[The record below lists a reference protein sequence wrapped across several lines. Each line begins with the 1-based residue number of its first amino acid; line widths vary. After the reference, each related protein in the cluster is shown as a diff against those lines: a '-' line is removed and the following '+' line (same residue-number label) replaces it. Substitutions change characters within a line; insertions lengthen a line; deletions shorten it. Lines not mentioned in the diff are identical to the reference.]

1 VNLWNLHGPNGTYH
15 NALGSEKVEL
25 VWIGVTIV
33 WVFLLLAV
41 AFWIVTGLLGAPW
54 VPTPGETVNE
64 MLSMANV
71 NSGEVVYDLGSGDGR
86 VIVAAAQRFHAR
98 SVGVELN
105 PLWVFWTRL
114 KVAVLGL
121 RGKTKVVWGNFFNV
135 DLSKADV
142 VTLYLIQNTND
153 KLEPKLK
160 EQLKPG
166 SRVVSHV
173 FTFNDWNPVKV
184 DTKLQVYL
192 YVVSG

>member
-1 VNLWNLHGPNGTYH
+1 MAT
-15 NALGSEKVEL
+15 
-25 VWIGVTIV
+25 TIV
-33 WVFLLLAV
+33 WVFLLFFLLAV
-41 AFWIVTGLLGAPW
+41 VFWIVTGFLGAPW
-54 VPTPGETVNE
+54 VPTSGETVNE
-64 MLSMANV
+64 MLSMAGV

-86 VIVAAAQRFHAR
+86 VIIAAAKRFHAR

-105 PLWVFWTRL
+105 PLWVLWTRL
-114 KVAVLGL
+114 RVAVLGL

-173 FTFNDWNPVKV
+173 FTFNDWYPVKA
-184 DTKLQVYL
+184 DADLQIYL
-192 YVVSG
+192 YIVK

>member
-1 VNLWNLHGPNGTYH
+1 VDLIGTVV
-15 NALGSEKVEL
+15 ALVVVL
-25 VWIGVTIV
+25 
-33 WVFLLLAV
+33 LLLAV
-41 AFWIVTGLLGAPW
+41 SFWIVTGFLGAPW
-54 VPTPGETVNE
+54 VPTSGETVNE
-64 MLSMANV
+64 MLSMAGV

-86 VIVAAAQRFHAR
+86 IIIAAAKKFDAR

-105 PLWVFWTRL
+105 PLWVLWTRM

-121 RGKTKVVWGNFFNV
+121 RGKTRVIWGNFFNV
-135 DLSKADV
+135 NLSEADV

-173 FTFNDWNPVKV
+173 FTFNDWNPVKAN
-184 DTKLQVYL
+184 TNLQVYV
-192 YVVSG
+192 YIVK

>member
-1 VNLWNLHGPNGTYH
+1 M
-15 NALGSEKVEL
+15 EL
-25 VWIGVTIV
+25 IWTVTTIF
-33 WVFLLLAV
+33 WVCLFLA
-41 AFWIVTGLLGAPW
+41 AGFWIVTGLLGAPW

-71 NSGEVVYDLGSGDGR
+71 KPGEVVYDLGSGDGR
-86 VIVAAAQRFHAR
+86 VIIAAAKKFHAA

-114 KVAVLGL
+114 KVTASGL
-121 RGKTKVVWGNFFNV
+121 RGKTKVIWGNFFKV

-142 VTLYLIQNTND
+142 VTLYLIQNSND
-153 KLEPKLK
+153 RLEPKLK

-173 FTFNDWNPVKV
+173 FMFNDWNPVKA
-184 DTKLQVYL
+184 DENLQIYVY
-192 YVVSG
+192 VAK

>member
-1 VNLWNLHGPNGTYH
+1 VNLGNLCGLNGARY
-15 NALGSEKVEL
+15 AWGSEKVDL
-25 VWIGVTIV
+25 IGTIV
-33 WVFLLLAV
+33 AIVVILLLLAV
-41 AFWIVTGLLGAPW
+41 TFWIVTGLLGAPW
-54 VPTPGETVNE
+54 VPTSGETVNE
-64 MLSMANV
+64 MLSMAGV

-86 VIVAAAQRFHAR
+86 IIIAAAKRFHAK

-105 PLWVFWTRL
+105 PLWVLWTRL

-121 RGKTKVVWGNFFNV
+121 RGKTKIIWGNFFNV

-142 VTLYLIQNTND
+142 VTLYLIQNSND

-173 FTFNDWNPVKV
+173 FTFYDWHPVKAN
-184 DTKLQVYL
+184 TNSQIYL
-192 YVVSG
+192 YIVK

>member
-1 VNLWNLHGPNGTYH
+1 M
-15 NALGSEKVEL
+15 E
-25 VWIGVTIV
+25 WIGTVV
-33 WVFLLLAV
+33 ALVVVLLLLAV
-41 AFWIVTGLLGAPW
+41 ALWIVTGLLGAPW
-54 VPTPGETVNE
+54 VPTSGETVNG
-64 MLSMANV
+64 MLSMAGV

-86 VIVAAAQRFHAR
+86 VIIAASKRFHAK

-105 PLWVFWTRL
+105 PLWVLWTRL

-121 RGKTKVVWGNFFNV
+121 TGKTKVVWGNFFNV

-173 FTFNDWNPVKV
+173 FTFNDWNPVKT
-184 DTKLQVYL
+184 DADLQIYL
-192 YVVSG
+192 YIVK

>member
-1 VNLWNLHGPNGTYH
+1 MELIGTVV
-15 NALGSEKVEL
+15 AIVVIL
-25 VWIGVTIV
+25 V
-33 WVFLLLAV
+33 LLAV
-41 AFWIVTGLLGAPW
+41 SFWIVTGLLGAPW
-54 VPTPGETVNE
+54 VPTSAETVNE
-64 MLSMANV
+64 MLSMAGV

-86 VIVAAAQRFHAR
+86 IIIAAAKRFHAR

-105 PLWVFWTRL
+105 PLWVLWTRL

-121 RGKTKVVWGNFFNV
+121 RGKTKVIWGNFFNV

-142 VTLYLIQNTND
+142 VTLYLIQNSND

-173 FTFNDWNPVKV
+173 FTFYDWHPVKANPNS
-184 DTKLQVYL
+184 QIYL
-192 YVVSG
+192 YIVK

>member
-1 VNLWNLHGPNGTYH
+1 VNLGNLCGLNG
-15 NALGSEKVEL
+15 ARCVWGSEKVEL
-25 VWIGVTIV
+25 IGTIIAIV
-33 WVFLLLAV
+33 VILLLLAV
-41 AFWIVTGLLGAPW
+41 SFWIVTGLLGAPW
-54 VPTPGETVNE
+54 VPTSGETVNE
-64 MLSMANV
+64 MLSMAGV

-86 VIVAAAQRFHAR
+86 IIIAAAKRFHAR

-105 PLWVFWTRL
+105 PLWVLWTRL

-121 RGKTKVVWGNFFNV
+121 RGKTKVIWGNFFNV

-142 VTLYLIQNTND
+142 VTLYLIQNSND

-173 FTFNDWNPVKV
+173 FTFYDWHPVKANPNS
-184 DTKLQVYL
+184 QIYL
-192 YVVSG
+192 YIVK